1 MPPKPSGSRPAKRTK
16 RAVSSDEDDDD
27 RPLPIAEYLSSLQ
40 ATRGLTITEA
50 LKCGALL
57 LKAGYK
63 RADALDGVTAD
74 ELAEAGIADEAIVRK
89 LVAKPKRRRKNA
101 SAPTDMQSLIA
112 SGSKDRGPAGAN
124 WKDWHRVRRT
134 RLTPSLNTSGPRPRQ
149 AAACDGRLDAARRA
163 QQGGRSRL

>member
-74 ELAEAGIADEAIVRK
+74 ELAEAGIADETIVRK

-124 WKDWHRVRRT
+124 WKDWHRVRRAHSAF
-134 RLTPSLNTSGPRPRQ
+134 R
-149 AAACDGRLDAARRA
+149 
-163 QQGGRSRL
+163 